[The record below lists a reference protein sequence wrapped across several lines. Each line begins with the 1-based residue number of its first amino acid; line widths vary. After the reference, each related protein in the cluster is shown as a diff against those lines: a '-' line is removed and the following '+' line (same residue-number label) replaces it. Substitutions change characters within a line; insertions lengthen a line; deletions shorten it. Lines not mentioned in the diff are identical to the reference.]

1 MFLWIDFFLR
11 WLDEGR
17 FPREELKFTRD
28 GTVALGWIA
37 VFVLPPLGAGIGAW
51 LNSRD
56 DSRGQPIFIA
66 GVVVTLTCVVVGLGV
81 SLA

>member
-1 MFLWIDFFLR
+1 MFLGIDALLR

-17 FPREELKFTRD
+17 FPREELRFTAD

-37 VFVLPPLGAGIGAW
+37 VFVLPPVGAGIGAW

-56 DSRGQPIFIA
+56 DARGRPIFVA
-66 GVVVTLTCVVVGLGV
+66 GLAMTLVYVVVGLAV
-81 SLA
+81 SFA